1 MTEKTDIRDSD
12 EKVVEIEMERLRNF
26 TNHPFKIIGD
36 SQMIELQDSI
46 KKYGVLNPLIVR
58 PRKEGYYE
66 IISGHRRKY
75 AAERLGYKKIP
86 VIIRMMQDDEA
97 VVTMVDSNL
106 QREQITPSEK
116 AYAYK
121 MKYDA
126 IKKKAG
132 RKNCGQV
139 DHNTGKRSIDV
150 IGELCGDSAKQVQ
163 RYIKMTELI
172 PALLDKVDDGSM
184 GFTPAV
190 QLSYLKKKEQQEIID
205 AMEATQCTPSLSQ
218 AIRIKKLSEAG
229 KLTESE
235 AEGILGEIKQKEA
248 DRVVFKNEQL
258 YRFFP
263 STYEIMPIGTLGEIV
278 VGGLGVSDGY
288 LHRKELNAEKF
299 ITLPELT
306 KSVLYKT
313 GDLGRLLPTGE
324 FEFFGRIDN
333 QVKIRGYR
341 VELDE
346 VKQAIKKYEGITDV
360 IITTYNRNSNISLC
374 AYYVSDREIVAK
386 LLREYLSTQLPDY
399 MIPTYFTSIDKIPVT
414 LNGKVDFKALPE
426 PSIDLS
432 DREIVLPRNDTEKR
446 LAAVWQDVLGISE
459 NLSIDDNFF
468 DLGGDSILAIQ
479 ISSTAKSE
487 GLNIEVKDI
496 MQNPTIRELGVI
508 AKVDTRQN
516 VISQEPIMG
525 EVQLSPIQKRFFE
538 RLRALNHWNQSIVLH
553 SRKPVDTHLLKN
565 AFEILLD
572 RHDMLRAVYTEADH
586 RFEQS
591 VVNPQDKESMYRFMV
606 INVETEITSTI
617 IEEKGKDNATKNV
630 PVKSGKSR

>member
-1 MTEKTDIRDSD
+1 MTEKTDIRDLD
-12 EKVVEIEMERLRNF
+12 EKVVEIEMERLRTF
-26 TNHPFKIIGD
+26 TNHPFKVIGD

-86 VIIRMMQDDEA
+86 VIIRMMQDNEA

-163 RYIKMTELI
+163 RYIKITELI
-172 PALLDKVDDGSM
+172 SALLDKVDDGTM

-218 AIRIKKLSEAG
+218 SIRIKKLSEAG

-258 YRFFP
+258 YR
-263 STYEIMPIGTLGEIV
+263 SHTIAVEIG
-278 VGGLGVSDGY
+278 
-288 LHRKELNAEKF
+288 
-299 ITLPELT
+299 
-306 KSVLYKT
+306 
-313 GDLGRLLPTGE
+313 
-324 FEFFGRIDN
+324 
-333 QVKIRGYR
+333 
-341 VELDE
+341 
-346 VKQAIKKYEGITDV
+346 
-360 IITTYNRNSNISLC
+360 
-374 AYYVSDREIVAK
+374 
-386 LLREYLSTQLPDY
+386 
-399 MIPTYFTSIDKIPVT
+399 
-414 LNGKVDFKALPE
+414 
-426 PSIDLS
+426 
-432 DREIVLPRNDTEKR
+432 
-446 LAAVWQDVLGISE
+446 
-459 NLSIDDNFF
+459 
-468 DLGGDSILAIQ
+468 
-479 ISSTAKSE
+479 
-487 GLNIEVKDI
+487 
-496 MQNPTIRELGVI
+496 
-508 AKVDTRQN
+508 
-516 VISQEPIMG
+516 
-525 EVQLSPIQKRFFE
+525 
-538 RLRALNHWNQSIVLH
+538 
-553 SRKPVDTHLLKN
+553 
-565 AFEILLD
+565 
-572 RHDMLRAVYTEADH
+572 
-586 RFEQS
+586 
-591 VVNPQDKESMYRFMV
+591 
-606 INVETEITSTI
+606 
-617 IEEKGKDNATKNV
+617 
-630 PVKSGKSR
+630 